1 MAKLL
6 GHTAGLKSNQLKRLN
21 NLYRRRLPPG
31 ELILPEQALD
41 LSRLS
46 AELARPLG
54 LVLSRRGE
62 VVQVVVGS
70 PQGIAS
76 PEPDRLRRGPSR
88 LAGFTWLHTTLGEDG
103 LFQSDLSDLS
113 LKRWDLVAGLEVGE
127 DGLPGLIHAAHLLPQ
142 PEGAGDHRLLE
153 PFSPGRAPEDLARL
167 VRSLEDELARS
178 ASAQEVG
185 EAGAALLVSVTSGPT
200 EEAEERL
207 DELAE
212 LARSAGLSVTGRVVQ
227 RRRKPDPRTLIGP
240 GKLSQV
246 LVTALRQGADVL
258 VLDQNLNPSQ
268 ARSLAAATG
277 SELKFVDRTQ
287 LILDI
292 FAQRA
297 ATREGKLQV
306 EMAQLKYLMPRL
318 GARDDGL
325 SRLTGGIGGRGPGET
340 KLEMDRRRVRQRLNR
355 LEKDLKKIARQRG
368 QRRSAR
374 ARGGLPVLS
383 IVGYT
388 NAGKSTLLNALTGS
402 TVKAENRLFAT
413 LDPTT
418 RRLRFPKEREVIIT
432 DTVGFIRDLPDELK
446 RAFAATLEELGQ
458 ADLLLHVADAS
469 NPRVEEQIQ
478 AVESILDQMEFTDAP
493 RLVVLNKADAAPAEV
508 LERLANRYGGV
519 VVSALRPKTLPPL
532 LERIERIV
540 DLAGGWSGAGQSYP
554 AGPDEAD
561 SQ

>member
-6 GHTAGLKSNQLKRLN
+6 GHTTGLKSSQLKRLN
-21 NLYRRRLPPG
+21 NLYRRRLPPD

-76 PEPDRLRRGPSR
+76 PEPDRLRRGGPSR
-88 LAGFTWLHTTLGEDG
+88 LAGFTWLHTTLGEGG

-113 LKRWDLVAGLEVGE
+113 LKRWDMVAGMEVRE
-127 DGLPGLIHAAHLLPQ
+127 DGLPGLIHVAHLLPQ
-142 PEGAGDHRLLE
+142 PEGENDHRLLE
-153 PFSPGRAPEDLARL
+153 PFTPGRSPEDLARL

-178 ASAQEVG
+178 ASAQKVG
-185 EAGAALLVSVTSGPT
+185 EAGAALLVSVTSGPP

-212 LARSAGLSVTGRVVQ
+212 LARSAGLSVMGRVVQ

-258 VLDQNLNPSQ
+258 VLDQELNPSQ

-277 SELKFVDRTQ
+277 SELKFIDRTQ

-340 KLEMDRRRVRQRLNR
+340 KLEMDTPPGPPKAEPPGKGFGEDSPPAGPAPLGQGSRGPAGAVHRGLH
-355 LEKDLKKIARQRG
+355 QRG
-368 QRRSAR
+368 QVH
-374 ARGGLPVLS
+374 PC
-383 IVGYT
+383 
-388 NAGKSTLLNALTGS
+388 ST
-402 TVKAENRLFAT
+402 R
-413 LDPTT
+413 
-418 RRLRFPKEREVIIT
+418 
-432 DTVGFIRDLPDELK
+432 
-446 RAFAATLEELGQ
+446 
-458 ADLLLHVADAS
+458 
-469 NPRVEEQIQ
+469 
-478 AVESILDQMEFTDAP
+478 
-493 RLVVLNKADAAPAEV
+493 
-508 LERLANRYGGV
+508 
-519 VVSALRPKTLPPL
+519 
-532 LERIERIV
+532 
-540 DLAGGWSGAGQSYP
+540 
-554 AGPDEAD
+554 
-561 SQ
+561 